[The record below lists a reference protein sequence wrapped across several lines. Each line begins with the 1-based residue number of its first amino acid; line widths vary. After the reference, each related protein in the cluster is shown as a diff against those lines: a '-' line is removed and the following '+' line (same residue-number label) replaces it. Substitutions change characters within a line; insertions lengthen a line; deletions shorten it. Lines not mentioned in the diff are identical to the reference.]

1 MVQVRCSRRHF
12 GYRRIAKPGGGMK
25 IARDAAWN
33 PIADFATP
41 EYEKLRSRLLAA
53 ARHGVVLISPC
64 ISDGEREIARAA
76 LAEGL
81 PLVTMQNKGFSK
93 LEKPTGRY
101 FDACAAGRLL
111 MLAPAAWPYVPGHK
125 PMARHEATAM
135 NRLCQWIAGEGA
147 ATINYRGLAPVH
159 IDKIALAAAS
169 KAT

>member
-1 MVQVRCSRRHF
+1 MVQVQCSRRHF
-12 GYRRIAKPGGGMK
+12 GYKRIAKPGGGMK
-25 IARDAAWN
+25 IARDPAWN
-33 PIADFATP
+33 PIMDFATA
-41 EYEKLRSRLLAA
+41 EFEKLRSRLLAA

-111 MLAPAAWPYVPGHK
+111 MLAPAAWPYTPAHK

-147 ATINYRGLAPVH
+147 ATVNYRGLAPAN

-169 KAT
+169 KAP

>member
-12 GYRRIAKPGGGMK
+12 GYRRIVKPGGGMK

-159 IDKIALAAAS
+159 IDKIALAAAR

>member
-1 MVQVRCSRRHF
+1 
-12 GYRRIAKPGGGMK
+12 
-25 IARDAAWN
+25 
-33 PIADFATP
+33 
-41 EYEKLRSRLLAA
+41 
-53 ARHGVVLISPC
+53 
-64 ISDGEREIARAA
+64 
-76 LAEGL
+76 
-81 PLVTMQNKGFSK
+81 MQNKGFSK

-159 IDKIALAAAS
+159 IDKIALAAAR